1 MITQNLIE
9 KVLNAI
15 DPEEVIR
22 LTASL
27 VKINSVW
34 DPAAGT
40 NEQAAAEFVAR
51 WAHAQGFQVQ
61 VDQVA
66 ACRPNVVVTYAAGPG
81 PRTLMFE
88 GHTDVVTPG
97 DASQWTHDPFG
108 AQIVGR
114 RMFGRGAN
122 DTKGNLAAMLV
133 AMAAIKQ
140 SGVQLSGAIVG
151 GVLCDEEGQM
161 IGVQDFIRRGYA
173 DCVTAAVICEPQDGM
188 ICTSQKG
195 ALRAR
200 FEITGKMSH
209 GAMPLAGLSTAPA
222 VADILQELHAMEA
235 AAVRV
240 YGRDPLLGWP
250 SFTPTVIQAPA
261 GGAAQLNVIPGDA
274 HVLVDIRT
282 VPIQSHADIT
292 ATLHRLAAEV
302 QARARTHYGNYDR
315 LLGLER
321 PRELTVAVEILTDRP
336 CTQTSPN
343 DPVVQ
348 AADWA
353 TRAVGGQEPVYGG
366 VLGATDG
373 TFLWAVKHIPI
384 VTMGAGDREVPHQK
398 DEWVDLNQLVATAK
412 IYALTALHYLGS
424 ETKA

>member
-1 MITQNLIE
+1 
-9 KVLNAI
+9 
-15 DPEEVIR
+15 
-22 LTASL
+22 
-27 VKINSVW
+27 
-34 DPAAGT
+34 
-40 NEQAAAEFVAR
+40 
-51 WAHAQGFQVQ
+51 
-61 VDQVA
+61 
-66 ACRPNVVVTYAAGPG
+66 
-81 PRTLMFE
+81 
-88 GHTDVVTPG
+88 
-97 DASQWTHDPFG
+97 
-108 AQIVGR
+108 
-114 RMFGRGAN
+114 
-122 DTKGNLAAMLV
+122 
-133 AMAAIKQ
+133 
-140 SGVQLSGAIVG
+140 
-151 GVLCDEEGQM
+151 
-161 IGVQDFIRRGYA
+161 
-173 DCVTAAVICEPQDGM
+173 
-188 ICTSQKG
+188 
-195 ALRAR
+195 
-200 FEITGKMSH
+200 MSH